1 MMLDIRDLQMS
12 YGAEPVVE
20 NVDLGVAEGEFV
32 SLIGPSGCGKSTLLR
47 AVMGLQKPT
56 AGEVKLGL
64 KKREIGFLFQDDA
77 LLPWR
82 TARDNVALG
91 LRIRGKS
98 RDAARRE
105 AMRWLDSVGLGQFG
119 DRYPR
124 ELSGGQR
131 KRVAIAQVL
140 ALKPKLLLMDEP
152 FASLDAIVRH
162 YLTEDLLGW
171 VEGEDL
177 TVLMVTHDLEEA
189 VALSDRVVLLGNGPR
204 AHVKGRWEIDLPRPR
219 DLLRVKEEPQFAT
232 TTRQLW
238 DALSEEVRTPGSR
251 QRAEQRKQSEEPKV
265 VNQ

>member
-20 NVDLGVAEGEFV
+20 NVDLAVAEGEFV

-47 AVMGLQKPT
+47 AVMSLQKPT
-56 AGEVKLGL
+56 AGEVKLDL
-64 KKREIGFLFQDDA
+64 KKRDIGFLFQDDA

-91 LRIRGKS
+91 LRIRGQS
-98 RDAARRE
+98 QVAARQE
-105 AMRWLDSVGLGQFG
+105 AMHWLESVGLGLFG

-140 ALKPKLLLMDEP
+140 ALKPRLLLMDEP

-171 VEGEDL
+171 VEDEEL

-189 VALSDRVVLLGNGPR
+189 VAVSDRVVLLGNGPR

-219 DLLRVKEEPQFAT
+219 DLLSVKEEPQFAAT
-232 TTRQLW
+232 ARQLW
-238 DALSEEVRTPGSR
+238 DSLSEEVRTPRSR
-251 QRAEQRKQSEEPKV
+251 QRTAQRKPSEEPKV

>member
-1 MMLDIRDLQMS
+1 MMLDLRNLQMS
-12 YGAEPVVE
+12 YGDEPVLE
-20 NVDLGVAEGEFV
+20 NVDLGVEAGEFV

-47 AVMGLQKPT
+47 AVMGLQKPS
-56 AGEVKLGL
+56 AGDVRLGL
-64 KKREIGFLFQDDA
+64 KRREIGLLFQDDA

-82 TARDNVALG
+82 SARDNVALG
-91 LRIRGKS
+91 LRIRGIGKVE
-98 RDAARRE
+98 ARRT
-105 AMRWLDSVGLGQFG
+105 AMQWLESVGLGQFG

-140 ALKPKLLLMDEP
+140 ALRPKMLLMDEP

-171 VEGEDL
+171 VEDEHL

-189 VALSDRVVLLGNGPR
+189 VAVSDRVVLLGNGPR

-219 DLLRVKEEPQFAT
+219 DLLRVKEEHQFAVI
-232 TTRQLW
+232 TRELW
-238 DALSEEVRTPGSR
+238 DALSEEVRTPTAR
-251 QRAEQRKQSEEPKV
+251 QRPEMEAATP
-265 VNQ
+265 

>member
-1 MMLDIRDLQMS
+1 MLDIRALEMS
-12 YGAEPVVE
+12 YGAEPVLR
-20 NVDLGVAEGEFV
+20 NVDLQVGGGEFV

-47 AVMGLQKPT
+47 AVMGLQAPSGGDVRL
-56 AGEVKLGL
+56 AVP
-64 KKREIGFLFQDDA
+64 RAEIGFLFQDDA

-91 LRIRGKS
+91 LRIRGHGKTE
-98 RDAARRE
+98 ARGE
-105 AMRWLDSVGLGQFG
+105 AMRWLESVGLGQFG

-140 ALKPKLLLMDEP
+140 ALRPRMLLMDEP

-171 VEGEDL
+171 VEGEHL

-189 VALSDRVVLLGNGPR
+189 VAVSDRVVLLGNGPR
-204 AHVKGRWEIDLPRPR
+204 AEVKGRWEIDLPRPR
-219 DLLRVKEEPQFAT
+219 DLLQVKEQPRFAAIA
-232 TTRQLW
+232 RELW
-238 DALSEEVRTPGSR
+238 SSLSEEVRTPATR
-251 QRAEQRKQSEEPKV
+251 RRPDLRV

>member
-1 MMLDIRDLQMS
+1 MMLDLRNLQMS
-12 YGAEPVVE
+12 YGDEPVLE
-20 NVDLGVAEGEFV
+20 NVDLSVAPGEFV

-47 AVMGLQKPT
+47 AVMGLQKPS
-56 AGEVKLGL
+56 AGDVYRGL
-64 KKREIGFLFQDDA
+64 TLREIGLLFQDDA

-91 LRIRGKS
+91 LRIRGFTK
-98 RDAARRE
+98 AEARRT
-105 AMRWLDSVGLGQFG
+105 AMQWLESVGLGQFG

-140 ALKPKLLLMDEP
+140 ALRPKLLLMDEP

-171 VEGEDL
+171 VEEEHL

-189 VALSDRVVLLGNGPR
+189 VAVSDRVVLLGNGPR

-219 DLLRVKEEPQFAT
+219 DLLRVKEAHQFAV
-232 TTRQLW
+232 TTRALW
-238 DALSEEVRTPGSR
+238 DALSEEVRTPTAR
-251 QRAEQRKQSEEPKV
+251 QRPEREVATP
-265 VNQ
+265 

>member
-12 YGAEPVVE
+12 YGDEPVLE
-20 NVDLGVAEGEFV
+20 AVDLGVAEGEFV

-47 AVMGLQKPT
+47 AVMGLQKPS
-56 AGEVKLGL
+56 AGEVRLGPS
-64 KKREIGFLFQDDA
+64 RDEVGFLFQDDA

-91 LRIRGKS
+91 LRIRGTGK
-98 RDAARRE
+98 AEARRT
-105 AMRWLDSVGLGQFG
+105 ALGWLESMGLGQFG

-140 ALKPKLLLMDEP
+140 ALRPRLLLMDEP

-171 VEGEDL
+171 VEGEHL

-189 VALSDRVVLLGNGPR
+189 VAVSDRVVLLGSGPR
-204 AHVKGRWEIDLPRPR
+204 AQVKGRWEIDLPRPR
-219 DLLRVKEEPQFAT
+219 DLLSVKEEHEFAVT
-232 TTRQLW
+232 ARALW
-238 DALSEEVRTPGSR
+238 DALSEEVRTPVSR
-251 QRAEQRKQSEEPKV
+251 RRPTAEAAAS
-265 VNQ
+265 